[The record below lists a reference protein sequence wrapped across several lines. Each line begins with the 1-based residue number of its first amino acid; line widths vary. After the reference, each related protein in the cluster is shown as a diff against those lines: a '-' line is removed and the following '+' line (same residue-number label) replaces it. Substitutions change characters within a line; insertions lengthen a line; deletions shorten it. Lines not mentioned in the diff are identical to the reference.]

1 MMKSKIFP
9 KSLIGQLALALSVI
23 SGGALKLKIGGVRVP
38 LTTPVIFIIGLVA
51 FGMAI
56 YAFMKKERAL
66 LIYPPLILGV
76 FLAVWGIAEFLL

>member
-9 KSLIGQLALALSVI
+9 KSLIAQLALALSII

-38 LTTPVIFIIGLVA
+38 LTTPVIFIIGIAA
-51 FGMAI
+51 FLMAV
-56 YAFMKKERAL
+56 YAYVKKERAL